1 MSVQTVAG
9 AAISISAS
17 IPATFD
23 SSGYAAVFSASP
35 GPAVIGQI
43 TDAGQHGRV
52 YNVVTHNPIG
62 SRGTQKFKGSFN
74 EGQKVL
80 TVGIDE
86 DDAGQTLAITALNSD
101 SDHSF
106 KVLYQDGSIDYFQAK
121 VISFQK
127 SMTGVDTMLT
137 ATLTLEI
144 TTSNAGVGVVHVAA
158 P

>member
-1 MSVQTVAG
+1 MAVQTVAG
-9 AAISISAS
+9 ASIAISATA
-17 IPATFD
+17 PTTFD
-23 SSGYAAVFSASP
+23 ASGYAAVFSASP

-43 TDAGQHGRV
+43 TDAGQHGRM

-86 DDAGQTLAITALNSD
+86 DDAGQTLAIAALD
-101 SDHSF
+101 SDNDYSF

-121 VISFQK
+121 VTGFQK

>member
-9 AAISISAS
+9 AVLSISAG

-23 SSGYAAVFSASP
+23 STGYSALTVT
-35 GPAVIGQI
+35 AIGQI

-62 SRGTQKFKGSFN
+62 TRGTQKFKGSFN

-80 TVGIDE
+80 TIGIDD

-101 SDHSF
+101 NDYSF
-106 KVLYQDGSIDYFQAK
+106 KVLYQDGAIDYFQAK
-121 VISFQK
+121 VVGFQK
-127 SMTGVDTMLT
+127 SMTGVDTMLS
-137 ATLTLEI
+137 ASLTLEI
-144 TTSNAGVGVVHVAA
+144 TTSASGVGIVHVEAA
-158 P
+158 

>member
-1 MSVQTVAG
+1 MAVQTVAG
-9 AAISISAS
+9 ASIALSATT
-17 IPATFD
+17 PATFD
-23 SSGYAAVFSASP
+23 ASGYAAVFSASP

-43 TDAGQHGRV
+43 TDAGQHGRM

-80 TVGIDE
+80 TVAVDE

-101 SDHSF
+101 SDYSF
-106 KVLYQDGSIDYFQAK
+106 KVLYQDGAIDYFQAK
-121 VISFQK
+121 VIGFQK
-127 SMTGVDTMLT
+127 SMTGVDTMVT

-144 TTSNAGVGVVHVAA
+144 TTNNAGVGVVYVNA

>member
-1 MSVQTVAG
+1 MGVQTVAG

-17 IPATFD
+17 TPATFD
-23 SSGYAAVFSASP
+23 ASGYAAVFSASP
-35 GPAVIGQI
+35 GPAVIGDI
-43 TDAGQHGRV
+43 TDAGQHGRS
-52 YNVVTHNPIG
+52 YAVVTHNPIG

-80 TVGIDE
+80 TLAVNE

-101 SDHSF
+101 SDYSF
-106 KVLYQDGSIDYFQAK
+106 KVVYQDGAIDYFQAK
-121 VISFQK
+121 VTGFQK

-144 TTSNAGVGVVHVAA
+144 TTNSAGVGVVHVAA